1 MSVVV
6 TGATG
11 HLGRLV
17 VESLLERGL
26 PAGRIVATGRRT
38 DKLADLAQRGVV
50 VRRAD
55 YTDSGSLK
63 EAFQGADKVLLVSSS
78 EVGQRFTQHA
88 NAVDAA
94 QAAGVGLIAYT
105 SITRADTSGLA
116 LATEH
121 RATEDYLRE
130 SGVPHLLLRNN
141 WYIENYT
148 EQLPVV
154 LQHRALLGSAGDGQV
169 SAATRVDLA
178 AAAAAVLTTD
188 GHQGQVYE
196 LAGQAFTLTEAAAVI
211 SEVSG
216 QDVGYVDLPV
226 MKYTETLVGAGLPQP
241 FAEVL
246 ADSDLG
252 IARGDLYETSEDLP
266 RLIGRPATSLRDA
279 VKAALA

>member
-1 MSVVV
+1 MSVVI

-26 PAGRIVATGRRT
+26 PADQIVATGRRT
-38 DKLADLAQRGVV
+38 EKLADLADRGVV
-50 VRRAD
+50 VRRAA

-63 EAFQGADKVLLVSSS
+63 EAFQGADQVLLVSSS
-78 EVGQRFTQHA
+78 EVGQRYAQHV

-94 QAAGVGLIAYT
+94 RAAGVGLIAYT
-105 SITRADTSGLA
+105 SITRADTSGMA
-116 LATEH
+116 LAAEH
-121 RATEDYLRE
+121 KATEEYIRE
-130 SGVPHLLLRNN
+130 SGVPHVLLRNN
-141 WYIENYT
+141 WYLENYT
-148 EQLPVV
+148 DQLPVV
-154 LQHRALLGSAGDGQV
+154 LEHQTLLGSAGEGRV
-169 SAATRVDLA
+169 SAASRADLA
-178 AAAAAVLTTD
+178 AAAATVLATD

-196 LAGQAFTLTEAAAVI
+196 LAGDAFTLPEAAAVI

-216 QDVGYVDLPV
+216 QQVGYVDLPAE
-226 MKYTETLVGAGLPQP
+226 KYTEVLVGAGVPQP

-252 IARGDLYETSEDLP
+252 IARGDLDEPADDLS

-279 VKAALA
+279 VTAALV